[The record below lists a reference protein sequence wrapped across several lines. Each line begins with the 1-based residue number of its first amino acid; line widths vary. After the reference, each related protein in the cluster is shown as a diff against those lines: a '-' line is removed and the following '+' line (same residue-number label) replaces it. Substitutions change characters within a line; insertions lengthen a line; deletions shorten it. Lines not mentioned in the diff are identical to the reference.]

1 MKRGL
6 LVTLV
11 LLALAQPAFAW
22 DPYRDEL
29 DPGDQTEPDPV
40 PLVVPEG
47 IYLVTDVY
55 AGDTISRDGRTTT
68 YSTATIRETPGTY
81 ARVLESVG
89 TGSQSDH
96 DGSSF
101 NHRASLPDG
110 RAVGGTYYED
120 FVLTPQGFV
129 SVNIVFFQDDRL
141 TTVDDVSGPRPPV
154 TTASAPPPPPPPSA
168 PPISDAPV
176 YRPASQ
182 EPSHATTRE
191 RAIDDR
197 GDRVAEAPC
206 LPILAPALPLRDTT
220 VAGFA
225 EGGIGTP
232 RHEAFPDGVGQL
244 LEMRARVDRSAA
256 RPQRQPLASRVRRR
270 SRGRGANLAYRRG
283 RARRREYRQRHGRA
297 ALCRELAHAGAARRG
312 VRRDI

>member
-1 MKRGL
+1 MRCAP
-6 LVTLV
+6 LVALM

-68 YSTATIRETPGTY
+68 YSTATVRETPGTY
-81 ARVLESVG
+81 ARVLENVG
-89 TGSQSDH
+89 TGSQSDL
-96 DGSSF
+96 DGASF
-101 NHRASLPDG
+101 NRRATLPDG
-110 RAVGGTYYED
+110 RAIAGTYYQD

-141 TTVDDVSGPRPPV
+141 TTVDDVSAPRPRV
-154 TTASAPPPPPPPSA
+154 TTASAPPPPLPTPSA

-176 YRPASQ
+176 RRPAIQ
-182 EPSHATTRE
+182 EPSRAFPRE

-197 GDRVAEAPC
+197 DDRVADPRVATAGLSLSPNG
-206 LPILAPALPLRDTT
+206 PILPSIEVLRGRSVSLWPRAFVDGRAVAVRTWRIAAGAPDVVSVASGTGEQPCVASWLTLARPGEAFIVTFELTADAVPGRVLRASVTVDVRSPALL
-220 VAGFA
+220 
-225 EGGIGTP
+225 
-232 RHEAFPDGVGQL
+232 Q
-244 LEMRARVDRSAA
+244 
-256 RPQRQPLASRVRRR
+256 
-270 SRGRGANLAYRRG
+270 
-283 RARRREYRQRHGRA
+283 
-297 ALCRELAHAGAARRG
+297 
-312 VRRDI
+312 

>member
-120 FVLTPQGFV
+120 FVLTPKGFV

-141 TTVDDVSGPRPPV
+141 TSVDDVSGPRPPV
-154 TTASAPPPPPPPSA
+154 TTASAPPPPPSPPST

-197 GDRVAEAPC
+197 GDRVADRRVASAGVSLSPSG
-206 LPILAPALPLRDTT
+206 PILPSIEVLRGRSVSLWPRAFVDGRAVAVRTWRIAEGAPDVVSIASGTAEQPCVASWLTLARPGEVFVVTFEVTADAVPGRFLPASVTIDVRSPALL
-220 VAGFA
+220 
-225 EGGIGTP
+225 
-232 RHEAFPDGVGQL
+232 Q
-244 LEMRARVDRSAA
+244 
-256 RPQRQPLASRVRRR
+256 
-270 SRGRGANLAYRRG
+270 
-283 RARRREYRQRHGRA
+283 
-297 ALCRELAHAGAARRG
+297 
-312 VRRDI
+312 